1 MRLKFKRTVSVLL
14 AGVIG
19 ATYSLTGLCIES
31 SELFTYTEYGEDYK
45 VSALVDNYQS
55 LLDGKTEITLPV
67 SYNGKVCSAVNA
79 SIFNGN
85 TYFTKVTLPNTYS
98 ATNTALFKNCTSLKE
113 AVFECTG
120 TFRISITT
128 FSGCTSLEK
137 LYIYADSLYDA
148 TNKTVFTNVPSTAIA
163 YVKNETVKE
172 QLANWPGK
180 IEVNPKLGEQISSVD
195 KVVLTNKINEIE
207 KFLSEIDESKYNNI
221 EELKE
226 ALVSAK
232 TVNENASATQEEVN
246 SEYLKLSTALS
257 NATKKTDK
265 TELSNKITEVETFL
279 SGIDK
284 SKYNNIAALEAALAH
299 AKTVNENALATQTE
313 VNNEVIALTTAL
325 NNVYPVAD
333 KTALSSKITE
343 AETFLSGI
351 DKSKYNNVAALE
363 TAIAH
368 AKTVNENALA
378 TQTEVDNEVTALTS
392 ALGNVKLTDK
402 TKLGNMIGVY
412 EKFIGEIDK
421 TTYTNVEAFETALAH
436 AKTVYNSDT
445 ATQEE
450 VDKELED
457 LMTARGNMKPIVDK
471 TALKETIDKAEA
483 FKEDKLESDYDN
495 YKNFTDVIVT
505 AKMYYESDSYTQE
518 QLNGVKDRLIA
529 AQEKVTKADASEEK
543 AQLDKLI
550 EQAEALESDIFTE
563 ESWLPVETALTEAK
577 AIDDGLKSEYNAAIE
592 KLNTALKGLVGIEL
606 PTVPAGKPFAKVYKK
621 GRTATVIN
629 TTADKDMA
637 KATKIRVTFDCAEDV
652 SYNPNA
658 SIEIKAMVGGI
669 ESYKKFI
676 GKDSSYKNGETWTEE
691 LTLTE
696 AINEGDSVELSAFTY
711 SWDNAADYVYG
722 ITKVEFLNIG
732 GSVVKSYN
740 DQIVAVAELK
750 TAIEKAEAIDTT
762 PYTAESV
769 AELTKAIE
777 DAKALTDESTA
788 DELNSAINAI
798 NTAIKNLK
806 EPDPTKPDPTKPNPT
821 KQEPSKPTQ
830 KPTAKPTTAST
841 KSTRSSEAVAK
852 DKKAAT
858 KVMKQA
864 KIKKLTTKSKS
875 KKKITVS
882 WKKVK
887 KAKGYQ
893 VEVSAKKNFKKP
905 IFKKFTAKTKLNI
918 KNKKIKSGKK
928 YYVRV
933 RAYATY
939 KDKNNVTQK
948 VYSRWNKKIRKV
960 TVK

>member
-1 MRLKFKRTVSVLL
+1 MK
-14 AGVIG
+14 
-19 ATYSLTGLCIES
+19 
-31 SELFTYTEYGEDYK
+31 
-45 VSALVDNYQS
+45 
-55 LLDGKTEITLPV
+55 
-67 SYNGKVCSAVNA
+67 
-79 SIFNGN
+79 
-85 TYFTKVTLPNTYS
+85 
-98 ATNTALFKNCTSLKE
+98 
-113 AVFECTG
+113 
-120 TFRISITT
+120 
-128 FSGCTSLEK
+128 
-137 LYIYADSLYDA
+137 
-148 TNKTVFTNVPSTAIA
+148 
-163 YVKNETVKE
+163 
-172 QLANWPGK
+172 
-180 IEVNPKLGEQISSVD
+180 
-195 KVVLTNKINEIE
+195 
-207 KFLSEIDESKYNNI
+207 
-221 EELKE
+221 
-226 ALVSAK
+226 
-232 TVNENASATQEEVN
+232 
-246 SEYLKLSTALS
+246 
-257 NATKKTDK
+257 NATKK
-265 TELSNKITEVETFL
+265 V
-279 SGIDK
+279 
-284 SKYNNIAALEAALAH
+284 
-299 AKTVNENALATQTE
+299 
-313 VNNEVIALTTAL
+313 
-325 NNVYPVAD
+325 D
-333 KTALSSKITE
+333 KTALLSKITE

-471 TALKETIDKAEA
+471 TALKEAIDKAEA
-483 FKEDKLESDYDN
+483 FKEGKLESDYDN

-505 AKMYYESDSYTQE
+505 AKMYYESDRYTQE
-518 QLNGVKDRLIA
+518 QLDGVKDRLIA

-543 AQLDKLI
+543 VQLDKLI
-550 EQAEALESDIFTE
+550 EHAEALESDMFTE
-563 ESWLPVETALTEAK
+563 ESWTPVETALTEAK

-606 PTVPAGKPFAKVYKK
+606 PTVPAGKPFVKVYKR
-621 GRTATVIN
+621 GTTATVLK

-637 KATKIRVTFDCAEDV
+637 KAVKIRVTFDCAEDV

-658 SIEIKAMVGGI
+658 SIEIKAVAGGK
-669 ESYKKFI
+669 ESYKKFM

-711 SWDNAADYVYG
+711 AWENASDYVYG

-750 TAIEKAEAIDTT
+750 SAIEKAEAIDSKK
-762 PYTAESV
+762 YTAESY
-769 AELTKAIE
+769 AKLKSLLET
-777 DAKALTDESTA
+777 AKALTDESTA

-806 EPDPTKPDPTKPNPT
+806 EPVPTEPNPT
-821 KQEPSKPTQ
+821 KQESSKPS
-830 KPTAKPTTAST
+830 AKLTTASI
-841 KSTRSSEAVAK
+841 KSTRSSETVAK
-852 DKKAAT
+852 DKKAAQ
-858 KVMKQA
+858 KLMKQA
-864 KIKKLTTKSKS
+864 KITKLTAKSKA

-887 KAKGYQ
+887 KAKGY
-893 VEVSAKKNFKKP
+893 EVQISAKKNFKKP

-918 KNKKIKSGKK
+918 KNKKIKSKK
-928 YYVRV
+928 TYYVRV

-939 KDKNNVTQK
+939 KDKNNVTKK
-948 VYSRWNKKIRKV
+948 VYSKWIKKIRKV
-960 TVK
+960 KVK

>member
-1 MRLKFKRTVSVLL
+1 MNKLKSIIAFALSALVGLNSMGTL
-14 AGVIG
+14 IY
-19 ATYSLTGLCIES
+19 ATNEDNC
-31 SELFTYTEYGEDYK
+31 FTYTVENGVATITK
-45 VSALVDNYQS
+45 FDNS
-55 LLDGKTEITLPV
+55 LTVMTMPEQVTID
-67 SYNGKVCSAVNA
+67 
-79 SIFNGN
+79 GN
-85 TYFTKVTLPNTYS
+85 TYEYKNGTLLLKSGLLKNSSSNPISVKKVIFPNVYNSLGNQQMFMNTTSLTEVIFNYEGENFTFNTGSFYGCSGLEKIYIYAQTISYQSKSNMFTKVPT
-98 ATNTALFKNCTSLKE
+98 TAVAYIKN
-113 AVFECTG
+113 
-120 TFRISITT
+120 
-128 FSGCTSLEK
+128 
-137 LYIYADSLYDA
+137 D
-148 TNKTVFTNVPSTAIA
+148 
-163 YVKNETVKE
+163 TVKAILE
-172 QLANWPGK
+172 ELKWPG
-180 IEVNPKLGEQISSVD
+180 QIIVDPNMSNTPIVSVD
-195 KVVLTNKINEIE
+195 KTNLANKITEVETFIAGVE
-207 KFLSEIDESKYNNI
+207 DETKYNNI
-221 EELKE
+221 EELKV
-226 ALVSAK
+226 ALASAK
-232 TVNENASATQEEVN
+232 TVNENNSATQEEVN
-246 SEYLKLSTALS
+246 SAIISLSTALK
-257 NATKKTDK
+257 NATKK
-265 TELSNKITEVETFL
+265 V
-279 SGIDK
+279 
-284 SKYNNIAALEAALAH
+284 
-299 AKTVNENALATQTE
+299 
-313 VNNEVIALTTAL
+313 
-325 NNVYPVAD
+325 D
-333 KTALSSKITE
+333 KTALLSKITE

-471 TALKETIDKAEA
+471 TALKEAIDKAEA
-483 FKEDKLESDYDN
+483 YKEGKLESDYDN

-505 AKMYYESDSYTQE
+505 AKMYYESDRYTQE
-518 QLNGVKDRLIA
+518 QLDGVKDRLIA

-550 EQAEALESDIFTE
+550 EQADELESDIFTE
-563 ESWLPVETALTEAK
+563 ESWTPVETALTEAK
-577 AIDDGLKSEYNAAIE
+577 AINDGLKSEYNAVIE

-629 TTADKDMA
+629 ATADKDMA

-658 SIEIKAMVGGI
+658 SIEIKVMVGGI

-696 AINEGDSVELSAFTY
+696 AINEGDNVELSAFTY
-711 SWDNAADYVYG
+711 AWDNAKDYVYG

-750 TAIEKAEAIDTT
+750 TAIEKAEAIDSKK
-762 PYTAESV
+762 YTAESY
-769 AELTKAIE
+769 AKLKSALET
-777 DAKALTDESTA
+777 AKALTDESTA

-806 EPDPTKPDPTKPNPT
+806 EPVPTEPNPTKPNPT

-841 KSTRSSEAVAK
+841 KSTRSSQAVAK
-852 DKKAAT
+852 DKKAAQ
-858 KVMKQA
+858 KLMRQA
-864 KIKKLTTKSKS
+864 KITKLTAKSKS
-875 KKKITVS
+875 KKKITVT

-887 KAKGYQ
+887 KAVGYQ
-893 VEVSAKKNFKKP
+893 VQVSTKKNFKKV
-905 IFKKFTAKTKLNI
+905 ISDKLTAKTKLNI
-918 KNKKIKSGKK
+918 KNKKLKSGKK

-939 KDKNNVTQK
+939 KDKNNVTKK
-948 VYSRWNKKIRKV
+948 VYSKWIKKIRKV
-960 TVK
+960 KVK

>member
-1 MRLKFKRTVSVLL
+1 MKINKLKSIIAFALSALVGLNSMGTL
-14 AGVIG
+14 IY
-19 ATYSLTGLCIES
+19 ATNEDNC
-31 SELFTYTEYGEDYK
+31 FTYTVENGVATITKFDNSLTVMTMPEQVTIDGNIYEYKSGTLLLKSGLLKNSSSNPISVKKVIFPNVYNSLGNQQMFMNTTSLTEVIFNYEGENFTFNTGSFYGCSGLEK
-45 VSALVDNYQS
+45 IYIYAQTISYQS
-55 LLDGKTEITLPV
+55 K
-67 SYNGKVCSAVNA
+67 SNM
-79 SIFNGN
+79 
-85 TYFTKVTLPNTYS
+85 FTKVPT
-98 ATNTALFKNCTSLKE
+98 TAVAYIKN
-113 AVFECTG
+113 
-120 TFRISITT
+120 
-128 FSGCTSLEK
+128 
-137 LYIYADSLYDA
+137 D
-148 TNKTVFTNVPSTAIA
+148 
-163 YVKNETVKE
+163 TVKAILE
-172 QLANWPGK
+172 ELKWPG
-180 IEVNPKLGEQISSVD
+180 QIIVDPNMSNTPIVSVD
-195 KVVLTNKINEIE
+195 KTNLANKITEVETFIAGVE
-207 KFLSEIDESKYNNI
+207 DETKYNNI
-221 EELKE
+221 EELKA
-226 ALVSAK
+226 ALASAK
-232 TVNENASATQEEVN
+232 TVNESNSVTQEEVN
-246 SEYLKLSTALS
+246 REYLNLYNALK
-257 NATKKTDK
+257 NTTKK
-265 TELSNKITEVETFL
+265 V
-279 SGIDK
+279 
-284 SKYNNIAALEAALAH
+284 
-299 AKTVNENALATQTE
+299 
-313 VNNEVIALTTAL
+313 
-325 NNVYPVAD
+325 D

-436 AKTVYNSDT
+436 AKKVYNSDT

-471 TALKETIDKAEA
+471 TALKEAIDKAEA
-483 FKEDKLESDYDN
+483 YKEGKLESDYDN

-505 AKMYYESDSYTQE
+505 AKMYYESDRYTQE
-518 QLNGVKDRLIA
+518 QLDGVKDRLIA
-529 AQEKVTKADASEEK
+529 AQKKVTKADASEEK
-543 AQLDKLI
+543 VQLDKLI
-550 EQAEALESDIFTE
+550 EQAEALESDMFTE
-563 ESWLPVETALTEAK
+563 ESWTPVETALTEAK

-606 PTVPAGKPFAKVYKK
+606 PTVPAGKPFVKVYKR
-621 GRTATVIN
+621 GTTSTVLK

-637 KATKIRVTFDCAEDV
+637 KAVKIRVTFDCAEDV

-658 SIEIKAMVGGI
+658 SIEIKAVAGGK
-669 ESYKKFI
+669 ESYKKFM

-711 SWDNAADYVYG
+711 AWENASNYVYG

-750 TAIEKAEAIDTT
+750 SAIEKAEAIDSKK
-762 PYTAESV
+762 YTAESY
-769 AELTKAIE
+769 AKLKSLLET
-777 DAKALTDESTA
+777 AKALTDESTA

-806 EPDPTKPDPTKPNPT
+806 ESVPTEPNPTKPNPT
-821 KQEPSKPTQ
+821 KQEPSNPTQ

-852 DKKAAT
+852 DKKAAQ
-858 KVMKQA
+858 KLMKQA
-864 KIKKLTTKSKS
+864 KITKLTAKSKA

-887 KAKGYQ
+887 KAKGY
-893 VEVSAKKNFKKP
+893 EVQISAKKNFKKP

-918 KNKKIKSGKK
+918 KNKKIKSKK
-928 YYVRV
+928 TYYVRV

-939 KDKNNVTQK
+939 KDKNNVTKK
-948 VYSRWNKKIRKV
+948 VYSKWIKKIRKV
-960 TVK
+960 KVK

>member
-1 MRLKFKRTVSVLL
+1 MKMNKLKSIIAFALSALVGLNSMGTL
-14 AGVIG
+14 IY
-19 ATYSLTGLCIES
+19 ATNEDNC
-31 SELFTYTEYGEDYK
+31 FTYTVENGVATITK
-45 VSALVDNYQS
+45 FDNS
-55 LLDGKTEITLPV
+55 LTVMTMPEQVTID
-67 SYNGKVCSAVNA
+67 
-79 SIFNGN
+79 GN
-85 TYFTKVTLPNTYS
+85 TYEYKNGTLLLKSGLLKNSSSNPISVKKVIFPNVYNSLGNQQMFMNTTSLTEVIFNYEGENFTFNTGSFYGCSGLEKIYIYAQTISYQSKSNMFTKVPT
-98 ATNTALFKNCTSLKE
+98 TAVAYIKN
-113 AVFECTG
+113 
-120 TFRISITT
+120 
-128 FSGCTSLEK
+128 
-137 LYIYADSLYDA
+137 D
-148 TNKTVFTNVPSTAIA
+148 
-163 YVKNETVKE
+163 TVKAILE
-172 QLANWPGK
+172 ELKWPG
-180 IEVNPKLGEQISSVD
+180 QIIVDPNMSNTPIVSVD
-195 KVVLTNKINEIE
+195 KTNLANKITEVETFIAGVE
-207 KFLSEIDESKYNNI
+207 DETKYNNI
-221 EELKE
+221 EELKV
-226 ALVSAK
+226 ALASAK
-232 TVNENASATQEEVN
+232 TVNENNSATQEEVN
-246 SEYLKLSTALS
+246 SAIISLSTALK
-257 NATKKTDK
+257 NATKK
-265 TELSNKITEVETFL
+265 V
-279 SGIDK
+279 
-284 SKYNNIAALEAALAH
+284 
-299 AKTVNENALATQTE
+299 
-313 VNNEVIALTTAL
+313 
-325 NNVYPVAD
+325 D
-333 KTALSSKITE
+333 KTALLSKITE

-471 TALKETIDKAEA
+471 TALKEAIDKAEA
-483 FKEDKLESDYDN
+483 YKEGKLESDYDN

-505 AKMYYESDSYTQE
+505 AKMYYESDRYTQE
-518 QLNGVKDRLIA
+518 QLDGVKDRLIA

-550 EQAEALESDIFTE
+550 EQADELESDIFTE
-563 ESWLPVETALTEAK
+563 ESWTPVETALTEAK
-577 AIDDGLKSEYNAAIE
+577 AINDGLKSEYNAVIE

-629 TTADKDMA
+629 ATADKDMA

-658 SIEIKAMVGGI
+658 SIEIKVMVGGI

-696 AINEGDSVELSAFTY
+696 AINEGDNVELSAFTY
-711 SWDNAADYVYG
+711 AWDNAKDYVYG

-750 TAIEKAEAIDTT
+750 TAIEKAEAIDSKK
-762 PYTAESV
+762 YTAESY
-769 AELTKAIE
+769 AKLKSALET
-777 DAKALTDESTA
+777 AKALTDESTA

-806 EPDPTKPDPTKPNPT
+806 EPVPTEPNPTKPNPT

-841 KSTRSSEAVAK
+841 KSTRSSQAVAK
-852 DKKAAT
+852 DKKAAQ
-858 KVMKQA
+858 KLMKQA
-864 KIKKLTTKSKS
+864 KITKLTAKSKS
-875 KKKITVS
+875 KKKITVT

-887 KAKGYQ
+887 KAVGYQ
-893 VEVSAKKNFKKP
+893 VQVSTKKNFKKV
-905 IFKKFTAKTKLNI
+905 ISDKMTAKPKLNI
-918 KNKKIKSGKK
+918 KNKKLKSGKK

-939 KDKNNVTQK
+939 KDKNNVTKK
-948 VYSRWNKKIRKV
+948 VYSKWIKKIRKV
-960 TVK
+960 KVK